1 MTESSTHS
9 IEITADWDAEARV
22 WVAVSEDVP
31 GLVVEAR
38 SVDTLVAEIEA
49 LIPQLLRANGH
60 HSDAPAGIEYHLTA
74 HVRSTLS
81 AAA

>member
-38 SVDTLVAEIEA
+38 SVDMMISETETLIR
-49 LIPQLLRANGH
+49 QLLELNARETPAAPSSSRKAARRA
-60 HSDAPAGIEYHLTA
+60 
-74 HVRSTLS
+74 
-81 AAA
+81 